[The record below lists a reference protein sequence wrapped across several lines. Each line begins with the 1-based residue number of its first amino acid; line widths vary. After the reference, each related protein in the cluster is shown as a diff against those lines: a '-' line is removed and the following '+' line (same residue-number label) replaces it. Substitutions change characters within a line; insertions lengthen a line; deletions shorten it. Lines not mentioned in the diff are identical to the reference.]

1 MSGGRLLKLGF
12 VSLWAAF
19 LLLGSA
25 AKGLAQDAPPAC
37 EPAVIAV
44 NDHGLERVTVT
55 SPCRRN
61 EKVIATYGVLRQEKV
76 FSAEGIAHFAIALTK
91 DPSPVI
97 VHYRDG
103 TSSSVGI
110 DTANLA
116 SVFRITLQ
124 WEAPVD
130 LNLHVIEP
138 GGKLGAHGDA
148 SPGHAPEL
156 FDLKGRIDLEDDG
169 TGLSPFQESYVFPN
183 ALQRPAGEFTIHVE
197 NVTLGRTP
205 SGPYCGTGEYAQI
218 EFSLLIADRGE
229 VKKRNYKQT
238 FPCGP
243 SPYVKPHF

>member
-1 MSGGRLLKLGF
+1 VSGGRLLILGAAFFCAAF
-12 VSLWAAF
+12 VSFWTAATA
-19 LLLGSA
+19 S
-25 AKGLAQDAPPAC
+25 AQDAPAGC
-37 EPAVIAV
+37 EPALVAV
-44 NDHGLERVTVT
+44 NDHSLERITVT

-61 EKVIATYGVLRQEKV
+61 EKVIATYGVLRQERV
-76 FSAEGIAHFAIALTK
+76 FSAEGVAHFAIALTK

-97 VHYRDG
+97 IHYKDG
-103 TSSSVGI
+103 NSSSMAI
-110 DTANLA
+110 DTSNLP

-124 WEAPVD
+124 WDAPVD

-148 SPGHAPEL
+148 ASGHAPEI
-156 FDLKGRIDLEDDG
+156 FGLKGRIDLEDDG
-169 TGLSPFQESYVFPN
+169 SGLSPFQESYVFPN

-197 NVTLGRTP
+197 NVTLGRSP